1 MRVAK
6 VSLGAVTLTLLLAL
20 LAFLILSPG
29 IPYTSA
35 VRANAEM
42 FAAAVILLWAGCAV
56 WTVAE
61 MFRAGFGQ
69 SGCLL
74 LAFMGGW
81 ALLVAPL
88 SLIAL
93 AFVPDPPICPSC
105 GEQVKRGAT
114 SCPYCLAHFPGR
126 PLAASTP
133 ARPEP
138 ETNANKRG

>member
-1 MRVAK
+1 
-6 VSLGAVTLTLLLAL
+6 VTFALLLAL
-20 LAFLILSPG
+20 LAFLILSPR

-35 VRANAEM
+35 VRTTVEL
-42 FAAAVILLWAGCAV
+42 FAATVILLWTGCAV

-61 MFRAGFGQ
+61 MFRAGFGKA
-69 SGCLL
+69 GCLL

-93 AFVPDPPICPSC
+93 AFVPDPPVCPNC
-105 GEQVKRGAT
+105 GEQVKRSAT
-114 SCPYCLAHFPGR
+114 SCPYCLTHLQSQ
-126 PLAASTP
+126 PLVASTP

-138 ETNANKRG
+138 QVDADERG